1 MNTDENY
8 PIEPIFIDVNA
19 EGKPYVA
26 IYRDW
31 GRKAKAIDEINR
43 LRVQSVN
50 AYLRAKAGET
60 GNQNS

>member
-1 MNTDENY
+1 MSL
-8 PIEPIFIDVNA
+8 
-19 EGKPYVA
+19 
-26 IYRDW
+26 YRDW